1 MGVLHLLRSVSVQSL
16 FSMLPMPSNNV
27 VPTTSEREEEEEVE
41 VGGVIEVLNGKV
53 TRCKSQHR
61 NEDATEEVT
70 A

>member
-27 VPTTSEREEEEEVE
+27 VPTTSEREEEEVE